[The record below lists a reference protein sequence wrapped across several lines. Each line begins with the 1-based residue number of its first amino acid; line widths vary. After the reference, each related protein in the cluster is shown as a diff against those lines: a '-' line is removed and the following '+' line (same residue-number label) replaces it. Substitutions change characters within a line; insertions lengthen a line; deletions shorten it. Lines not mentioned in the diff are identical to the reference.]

1 MSQLTAVEPMHQVGF
16 QDVILPLVKSA
27 LSKFVFTGIG
37 WSVVVGVMIAAAGR
51 RSSVSATVVDSSST
65 NSRDHQFAVC
75 VTVESK
81 VGNYDIMQSYG
92 EKRHCKNRVRS
103 FFLVGS
109 KKIVISQNR
118 SN

>member
-51 RSSVSATVVDSSST
+51 LSSVSATVVDSSST
-65 NSRDHQFAVC
+65 NSRGHPLAIC
-75 VTVESK
+75 VTVESE
-81 VGNYDIMQSYG
+81 VSNYDILQS
-92 EKRHCKNRVRS
+92 
-103 FFLVGS
+103 
-109 KKIVISQNR
+109 
-118 SN
+118 

>member
-51 RSSVSATVVDSSST
+51 LSSVSATVVDSSST
-65 NSRDHQFAVC
+65 NSRGHPLAIC
-75 VTVESK
+75 VTVE
-81 VGNYDIMQSYG
+81 IQ
-92 EKRHCKNRVRS
+92 VRNK
-103 FFLVGS
+103 G
-109 KKIVISQNR
+109 
-118 SN
+118 

>member
-51 RSSVSATVVDSSST
+51 LSSVSATVVDSSST
-65 NSRDHQFAVC
+65 NSRGHQLAIC
-75 VTVESK
+75 VTVESE
-81 VGNYDIMQSYG
+81 VSNYDILQS
-92 EKRHCKNRVRS
+92 
-103 FFLVGS
+103 
-109 KKIVISQNR
+109 
-118 SN
+118 